1 MKIFKKLIALI
12 VVTVALVG
20 CQFTETLVLNEDGTG
35 TMAISMD
42 LSEMMAFSGEMAQDS
57 TFIKQDTVVS
67 FKDLLEQKKDSIAQ
81 LPMTEQKRLKAME
94 NYKMRM
100 VTDPETNKMV
110 IDVFTDF
117 KNISEAN
124 DLMKGFEQSQNVIP
138 GGSSG
143 SDEEK
148 KDEPEVIGVS
158 YSYAKGKFKRDAF
171 IKDIKAHKT
180 QVDSLKNAEAF
191 MTGITYKIKYTFPKK
206 IKKSSVKD
214 ATFSLDGKTL
224 EMQRSFIE
232 YIKNPDILDIEVE
245 LEK

>member
-1 MKIFKKLIALI
+1 MKIFKKIIALI
-12 VVTVALVG
+12 VVSVALVS

-57 TFIKQDTVVS
+57 TFAKQDTVVS
-67 FKDLLEQKKDSIAQ
+67 FKDLLEEKKDSIAQ
-81 LPMTEQKRLKAME
+81 LPMAEQKRLKAME

-110 IDVFTDF
+110 IDIFTDF
-117 KNISEAN
+117 KNVAEAN

-138 GGSSG
+138 GATSNPEEDKGS
-143 SDEEK
+143 
-148 KDEPEVIGVS
+148 EPEVIGVS
-158 YSYAKGKFKRDAF
+158 YTYAKGKFKRDAF
-171 IKDIKAHKT
+171 IKDKVQHKA

-191 MTGITYKIKYTFPKK
+191 MSGITYKVKYTFPKK
-206 IKKSSVKD
+206 IKKASVDD

-224 EMQRSFIE
+224 ELQRSFVE

>member
-1 MKIFKKLIALI
+1 MNIFKKLIAL
-12 VVTVALVG
+12 VVITMALVS

-42 LSEMMAFSGEMAQDS
+42 LSEMTQDS
-57 TFIKQDTVVS
+57 TFVKQDTVVS

-81 LPMTEQKRLKAME
+81 LPMAEQKRLKAME

-110 IDVFTDF
+110 IDIFTDF

-138 GGSSG
+138 GANSSTE
-143 SDEEK
+143 EEK
-148 KDEPEVIGVS
+148 KDEPDVIGVS
-158 YSYAKGKFKRDAF
+158 YSYVKGKFKRDAF
-171 IKDIKAHKT
+171 IKDKAAHKT

-191 MTGITYKIKYTFPKK
+191 MTGITYKVKYTFPRK
-206 IKKSSVKD
+206 IKKSSVED

-224 EMQRSFIE
+224 ELQRSFVE

>member
-1 MKIFKKLIALI
+1 MNIFKKLIAL
-12 VVTVALVG
+12 VVITMALVS

-57 TFIKQDTVVS
+57 TFVKQDTVVS

-81 LPMTEQKRLKAME
+81 LPMAEQKRLKAME

-110 IDVFTDF
+110 IDIFTDF

-138 GGSSG
+138 GASS
-143 SDEEK
+143 STEEEK
-148 KDEPEVIGVS
+148 KDEPDVIGVS

-171 IKDIKAHKT
+171 IKDKAAHKT

-191 MTGITYKIKYTFPKK
+191 MTGITYKVKYTFPRK
-206 IKKSSVKD
+206 IKKSSVED

-224 EMQRSFIE
+224 ELQRSFVE